1 MRCVK
6 KIKIDT
12 KMIKEKKIDIK
23 ISSNIYNRYYD
34 KYGPYNCKDI
44 IEVDIEDV
52 SNRSSVTITAICRD
66 CKIENR
72 IKYYNYNIQ
81 LERGNYYCCK
91 DCSKIKITK
100 TNLTK
105 YGTKCPLQNN
115 EILKKTKETMLKEY
129 GVDNISKLDSIR
141 DDRRD
146 NFKNSN
152 FLEKSKITWLEKYG
166 VDNPSK
172 SKNIK
177 LKKEE
182 TTFKN
187 HGVKNPSQSIE
198 IFEKSQ
204 ISGKK
209 IKKHEIGLMY
219 RGTYEN
225 DFLDYCLLNDIIV
238 EKGPTIEYIFDD
250 KKRYYH
256 SDFYIPSI
264 NLICE
269 IKSTYYYN
277 LYHDKNISKE
287 KSTKDLGFSFLF
299 ILDKNYE
306 KLKTLFF

>member
-1 MRCVK
+1 
-6 KIKIDT
+6 
-12 KMIKEKKIDIK
+12 MIKEKVIPVK
-23 ISSNIYNRYYD
+23 ISPNIYKKYYD
-34 KYGPYNCKDI
+34 KYGPFNCNDI
-44 IEVDIEDV
+44 IYVDIKDLTK
-52 SNRSSVTITAICRD
+52 SSAIIITAICRD
-66 CKIENR
+66 CKVENK

-81 LERGNYYCCK
+81 LRRGDYYCCH
-91 DCSKIKITK
+91 DCSSLKNKK
-100 TNLTK
+100 TNLIK
-105 YGTKCPLQNN
+105 YGTECPLQNKDII
-115 EILKKTKETMLKEY
+115 EKTKNTMLKEY

-141 DDRRD
+141 EERR
-146 NFKNSN
+146 SN
-152 FLEKSKITWLEKYG
+152 FGVDVREKSKITWLEKYG

>member
-1 MRCVK
+1 MYSVK
-6 KIKIDT
+6 KI
-12 KMIKEKKIDIK
+12 EIK
-23 ISSNIYNRYYD
+23 ISNRNIDFYKEKGYDVHIGEICMIKSCDVVKTVANRIYVICE
-34 KYGPYNCKDI
+34 NCKVERYI
-44 IEVDIEDV
+44 KSQNYHNQLKKSGFYVCINC
-52 SNRSSVTITAICRD
+52 SHS
-66 CKIENR
+66 KIE
-72 IKYYNYNIQ
+72 
-81 LERGNYYCCK
+81 
-91 DCSKIKITK
+91 K
-100 TNLTK
+100 TNLIK
-105 YGTKCPLQNN
+105 YGTKCPLQNK
-115 EILKKTKETMLKEY
+115 EILKKTKKTMLKEY

-141 DDRRD
+141 DDRRG

-172 SKNIK
+172 SKTIK

-187 HGVKNPSQSIE
+187 HGVRNPSQSID

-209 IKKHEIGLMY
+209 IKKHEIGIMY

-225 DFLDYCLLNDIIV
+225 DFLDYCLLNNIIV
-238 EKGPTIEYIFDD
+238 EKGPTIEYIFDN

-269 IKSTYYYN
+269 IKSTYYYK
-277 LYHDKNISKE
+277 LYYDKNISKE
-287 KSTKDLGFSFLF
+287 KSTNDLGFHFLF

-306 KLKTLFF
+306 KLKNLL